1 MIAKWTARPLVVAL
15 IVCSTALA
23 AHGATIVVTASVT
36 RDGAP
41 AADAVVT
48 LREAILSI
56 NAGADLNADVTANR
70 TGTYGT
76 SDTINF
82 AFNGGGVIPLAAAQ
96 GTLTV
101 TRTVAIQ
108 GYTET
113 TFLVAGV
120 GPNSAVTGDNSTHTV
135 LISGGAVGF
144 AGDCLAIS
152 GQTANG
158 TVVRGVVFD
167 SCPASGLS
175 ITNSQNNVIAG
186 DFFGTDSAGNFA
198 ASAANGTGVSI
209 VAGAG
214 QNISGNQLGGPNPA
228 DRNTISGNT
237 TRNFQIF
244 NSGGT
249 ASNIIV
255 QHNYVGLNA
264 AGIPTVTGNGQG
276 YMISDL

>member
-120 GPNSAVTGDNSTHTV
+120 GTNSAGTGDNSTHTA

-186 DFFGTDSAGNFA
+186 DDIVLTVRDRETGSRTRIEDH
-198 ASAANGTGVSI
+198 AANNSAVRRLAADGQT
-209 VAGAG
+209 VAGE
-214 QNISGNQLGGPNPA
+214 A
-228 DRNTISGNT
+228 DGSSADQGCMSRVI
-237 TRNFQIF
+237 TRP
-244 NSGGT
+244 G
-249 ASNIIV
+249 A
-255 QHNYVGLNA
+255 VGA
-264 AGIPTVTGNGQG
+264 
-276 YMISDL
+276 